1 MSGRCPNC
9 SNRISYIQ
17 ALFKGREIE
26 CVHCGYALEKRAP
39 MWILIPC
46 VWGIMAAFGAQS
58 YQTPQPW
65 VLSLAV
71 ILAAGF
77 ALRRFSRVTYPT

>member
-1 MSGRCPNC
+1 
-9 SNRISYIQ
+9 
-17 ALFKGREIE
+17 
-26 CVHCGYALEKRAP
+26 
-39 MWILIPC
+39 MWMLIPC
-46 VWGIMAAFGAQS
+46 VWGIMAAFGGQS

-65 VLSLAV
+65 MLSLAV